1 MPDVSQNS
9 DDTSTIVPAV
19 PDYDLAP
26 TVRADTPTQLK
37 ALAHPIRNAILHLV
51 VERAATTGELA
62 QAIGR
67 PHGTIAHHL
76 KVLEDAGLMRVVR
89 TRKVR
94 ALTERSWGR
103 TGRTILID
111 TIDPITHESSFLN
124 EAAATMQAGEH
135 GFTTLRYAR
144 IDDDRVEEW
153 AARLDALTVEF
164 AAQARSG
171 STVYGLLV
179 ALQPTD
185 QPVLPDPPTPTAAK
199 RPTTAAHKP
208 KAKAKAMAK
217 VATKDRLG
225 G

>member
-1 MPDVSQNS
+1 MPDVPQNS
-9 DDTSTIVPAV
+9 DDGSAFGPAV

-37 ALAHPIRNAILHLV
+37 ALAHPVRNAILHLV

-76 KVLEDAGLMRVVR
+76 KVLEEAGLVRVVR

-111 TIDPITHESSFLN
+111 TIDPVTHESSFLN
-124 EAAATMQAGEH
+124 EAAATMRKGDH

-164 AAQARSG
+164 AGQARSG
-171 STVYGLLV
+171 STIFGLLV

-185 QPVLPDPPTPTAAK
+185 QPVLPDPP
-199 RPTTAAHKP
+199 
-208 KAKAKAMAK
+208 KAR
-217 VATKDRLG
+217 VATKGRSDG
-225 G
+225 